1 MFDNILA
8 KDDIT
13 FKELEE
19 ITFKIACEIANN
31 WLKQLLE
38 LYDKK
43 LMESRDKRI
52 YRNKGKEITSVKT
65 KTGVV
70 EYARTKYI
78 KLNDDGIKK
87 CTYLLDEKLNI
98 KQVGLVSAG
107 VIDLIVENIS
117 EVSYRTCAKEITNM
131 TGLSISAIGV
141 WNVVQKIGQRIKEKE
156 DRKVEAYLDD
166 RLKPGTKET
175 PALYQEADGIMIYT
189 QGKDRKEQIE
199 KYKEEH
205 PEIEEVPKKVRNIEL
220 RLGMTYEGWKEISHN
235 RYELVG
241 KEYVAGFMTG
251 EKMANITN
259 ANLHSKYNMSSVKLR
274 ALNSDGA
281 PWIKKLST
289 PKTIYQS
296 DTYHIKEKIN
306 TFVREKE
313 DTNVLK
319 EMFWKKQYC
328 NMIDYVESLKYKY
341 DGEYEEVK
349 KLDELKR
356 YLLKRKDSMKR
367 YNADK
372 NTRNRLKEF
381 SKLTGL
387 KYRNM
392 GCQESNNYSI
402 ITRRMK
408 KRRMSWSKNGSE
420 NLAKVIACRES
431 ESCNNILEDLE
442 IQLLP
447 QSFVEYAEEYI
458 KEIEENIRKMK
469 QEKIKTKAIYTFKQ
483 GTLEAYPNI
492 RKLLEN
498 KGASELIYR

>member
-38 LYDKK
+38 LYDNK
-43 LMESRDKRI
+43 LMETRDKSI
-52 YRNKGKEITSVKT
+52 YRHKGKEITSVKT

-78 KLNDDGIKK
+78 ESKDDGTKK
-87 CTYLLDEKLNI
+87 CTYLMDEKLNI

-107 VIDLIVENIS
+107 VVDLIVENIS

-141 WNVVQKIGQRIKEKE
+141 WNVVQKMGKRIKEKE
-156 DRKVEAYLDD
+156 TKKVKAYLDD
-166 RLKPGTKET
+166 KLKSGTKET
-175 PALYQEADGIMIYT
+175 PALYQEADGIMVYT
-189 QGKDRKEQIE
+189 QGNDRKEQIE
-199 KYKEEH
+199 KYKQEH

-241 KEYVAGFMTG
+241 KEYVAGYMSG
-251 EKMANITN
+251 EQMANITN
-259 ANLHSKYNMSSVKLR
+259 ANLHSKYNMKNVKLR
-274 ALNSDGA
+274 VLNSDGA
-281 PWIKKLST
+281 SWIRKLST
-289 PKTIYQS
+289 SKTIYQADS
-296 DTYHIKEKIN
+296 YHIKEKIN
-306 TFVREKE
+306 THVRDKE
-313 DTNVLK
+313 DAEELK
-319 EMFWKKQYC
+319 EMFWKKQYTE
-328 NMIDYVESLKYKY
+328 MIDYVERLKYKY

-349 KLDELKR
+349 KLEELKR

-367 YNADK
+367 YNGDK
-372 NTRNRLKEF
+372 SVKNKLKEF
-381 SKLTGL
+381 SNLTGL

-392 GCQESNNYSI
+392 GCQESNNYSL

-408 KRRMSWSKNGSE
+408 RRRMSWSKNGSE
-420 NLAKVIACRES
+420 NLAKVIACYES
-431 ESCNNILEDLE
+431 ESCNNILQDLE

-447 QSFVEYAEEYI
+447 QSFVEYAEQYI
-458 KEIEENIRKMK
+458 KEIEANVEKMK
-469 QEKIKTKAIYTFKQ
+469 KEKTKSKEIYTFKQ
-483 GTLEAYPNI
+483 GTLEAYPNL
-492 RKLLEN
+492 RKILEN